1 MKRWSLSTNIFPSE
15 AVPNNHTPPDNDIE
29 RSLCV
34 ELDVVVDWLI
44 FLFIFYL
51 YFNIFFFCWSRF
63 EILKFARPLNVIPF
77 SPFVQ
82 AILFLVDLYL
92 FLLFQI
98 STGGHL
104 DVNLVVTAGSVSL
117 TAAYF
122 VSFFFFFG

>member
-1 MKRWSLSTNIFPSE
+1 M
-15 AVPNNHTPPDNDIE
+15 
-29 RSLCV
+29 
-34 ELDVVVDWLI
+34 
-44 FLFIFYL
+44 
-51 YFNIFFFCWSRF
+51 
-63 EILKFARPLNVIPF
+63 
-77 SPFVQ
+77 Q

-122 VSFFFFFG
+122 VSFFFFFFFFFG